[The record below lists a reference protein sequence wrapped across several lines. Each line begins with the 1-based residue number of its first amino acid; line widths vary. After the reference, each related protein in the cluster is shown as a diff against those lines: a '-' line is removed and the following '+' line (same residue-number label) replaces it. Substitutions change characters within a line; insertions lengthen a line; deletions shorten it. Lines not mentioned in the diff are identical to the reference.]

1 MPSQAAATKYCRA
14 YKTFQFTGSGS
25 PKFEASTI
33 GVSDCSTAT
42 LWSSFYAKSRMGAAK
57 AAIVQAVGE
66 NSKSARFGLI
76 TMRQGST
83 PTIASGNDGQVQ
95 DDDTGQSTP
104 SDTGLPGYWKVTRGL
119 LSVASPNGNW
129 NAAASSPVAKVQA
142 DSSTANTD
150 IVTILNKTF
159 TTSGAILPA
168 GNDTSSQQD
177 APLANLVS
185 DVKTEATR
193 LIAADSSCR
202 NTIAVLVVG
211 GAEGTFG
218 TAPGTSAANL
228 ATGFKSI
235 SSRRVPI
242 YVIAIAPPSGD
253 VSALQSIATNSG
265 GQYFQ
270 VDPVRNRHRGR
281 RRVAPAHARPRHRHG
296 GAARHGE
303 PVGREHRADGVAAL
317 RPAERVS
324 GHQPDH
330 RLGRSEGRQGR
341 HRQPRC
347 RTRK

>member
-1 MPSQAAATKYCRA
+1 M
-14 YKTFQFTGSGS
+14 
-25 PKFEASTI
+25 
-33 GVSDCSTAT
+33 
-42 LWSSFYAKSRMGAAK
+42 
-57 AAIVQAVGE
+57 
-66 NSKSARFGLI
+66 
-76 TMRQGST
+76 
-83 PTIASGNDGQVQ
+83 
-95 DDDTGQSTP
+95 
-104 SDTGLPGYWKVTRGL
+104 TRGL
-119 LSVASPNGNW
+119 LPVASPSGNW
-129 NAAASSPVAKVQA
+129 NAAASTPVAKSGR
-142 DSSTANTD
+142 SSTANTD

-168 GNDTSSQQD
+168 GNDASGQQD

-211 GAEGTFG
+211 GAEGAFG

-270 VDPVRNRHRGR
+270 VDQTEIDTAAAVGLPRH
-281 RRVAPAHARPRHRHG
+281 AHAASTRRCSTAWRT
-296 GAARHGE
+296 RR
-303 PVGREHRADGVAAL
+303 REHRADGVATLA
-317 RPAERVS
+317 RRASFRSPA
-324 GHQPDH
+324 
-330 RLGRSEGRQGR
+330 RSPARSI
-341 HRQPRC
+341 
-347 RTRK
+347 

>member
-1 MPSQAAATKYCRA
+1 MERTLPVHLRAGGRLVFGLLVLAFVTAAPRVAEAQLDPLLIVKRSVPSTTTPQYRTHILMAVDTSLRMQYDGSGTYYDPFNYAVGNTWDTTLAVPGAATKYCRA

-42 LWSSFYAKSRMGAAK
+42 LWSSFYAKSRLGAAK
-57 AAIVQAVGE
+57 AAIIQAVGE

-95 DDDTGQSTP
+95 DDDSGQSTP

-119 LSVASPNGNW
+119 LSVAAPSGNW
-129 NAAASSPVAKVQA
+129 NATASSPVAKVQA
-142 DSSTANTD
+142 DTSTANTA

-168 GNDTSSQQD
+168 GNDTSSQKD

-185 DVKTEATR
+185 DVKAEATR
-193 LIAADSSCR
+193 LIAADASCR

-211 GAEGTFG
+211 GAEGAFG

-228 ATGFKSI
+228 ATGF
-235 SSRRVPI
+235 
-242 YVIAIAPPSGD
+242 
-253 VSALQSIATNSG
+253 
-265 GQYFQ
+265 
-270 VDPVRNRHRGR
+270 
-281 RRVAPAHARPRHRHG
+281 
-296 GAARHGE
+296 
-303 PVGREHRADGVAAL
+303 
-317 RPAERVS
+317 
-324 GHQPDH
+324 
-330 RLGRSEGRQGR
+330 
-341 HRQPRC
+341 
-347 RTRK
+347 